1 MNPIVEQFSEKND
14 ELTFTI
20 SGINVSLANAIRR
33 TILSDIDIVV
43 FRTSPYE
50 RNEANIL
57 VALETKCCSVETLT
71 KKKIC
76 QC

>member
-20 SGINVSLANAIRR
+20 SGINVSLANAIN
-33 TILSDIDIVV
+33 IFV

-57 VALETKCCSVETLT
+57 TNTTRLNN
-71 KKKIC
+71 
-76 QC
+76 